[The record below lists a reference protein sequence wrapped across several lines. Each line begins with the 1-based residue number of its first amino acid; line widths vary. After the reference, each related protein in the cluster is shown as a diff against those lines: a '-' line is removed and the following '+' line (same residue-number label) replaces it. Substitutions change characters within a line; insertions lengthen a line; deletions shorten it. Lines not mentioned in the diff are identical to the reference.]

1 MKNKIIVFITGLL
14 IGSIIAT
21 TVIYFYTLNNSN
33 NSMPEMQGEP
43 NGTPPDMPNN
53 NQGGGNDN

>member
-33 NSMPEMQGEP
+33 NNGMSEMQGEP
-43 NGTPPDMPNN
+43 NGTPPEMPNN
-53 NQGGGNDN
+53 NQGGNN